1 MSNDRYT
8 QAWAGFGEPNA
19 KYLQAAS
26 AGAFNP
32 AADGSCIASVMFK
45 VPGAAFSET
54 GPFLDGNRACLWGNP
69 DVAAGWQIELSGVA
83 DALEIVG
90 SVVGGDSASWRL
102 ADTTADPA
110 FQRVPGGLADR
121 LIVAT
126 LFIFGNANPFSRGV
140 ELYINGNRV
149 AQTKGGN
156 ALVPSALAPTVGG
169 STVNLQSATGIE
181 IHGVAYTNNIPGIF
195 GANVPKL
202 MAEHF
207 RACRQTGR
215 MALLSESGSIG
226 PADFEHRY
234 NAAGNA
240 VNTAGMKLVRTL
252 NPSNPGFA
260 YNSIPKVIGVADVG
274 NAGFIDLGAT
284 PIPLAPVPGATDDVL
299 SVKTTQNADWY
310 AVPSPLVVMG
320 DA

>member
-45 VPGAAFSET
+45 VPGEAFFLS

-102 ADTTADPA
+102 ADTIADPA

-126 LFIFGNANPFSRGV
+126 LYIFGNANPFSRGV

-169 STVNLQSATGIE
+169 STVNPQSATGIE
-181 IHGVAYTNNIPGIF
+181 IHGVGYTNNLGVLNNPAREI
-195 GANVPKL
+195 
-202 MAEHF
+202 AEHF
-207 RACRQTGR
+207 RACRQAGR
-215 MALLSESGSIG
+215 MELLSQT
-226 PADFEHRY
+226 AAHDFEHRY

-240 VNTAGMKLVRTL
+240 VNTAGVKLVRTL

-260 YNSIPKVIGVADVG
+260 YNSAPKVIGVADVG